1 MIIWIASYP
10 KSGNTWVRA
19 LLSAYLYTEDG
30 KFDFSDLN
38 KIEQFP
44 NKTLLSSF
52 LKKFDDP
59 VQTPKYWIAAQ
70 KKINLNK
77 KINFFKTHNA
87 MCSIDGNIFTDKQ
100 NTLASIY
107 VVREPRN
114 VITSLSNHYG
124 ISIEEAYQFLINKRK
139 IIFEKNIKEKGFTQE
154 EKGNVHFI
162 GSWEDHY
169 NSWKNIG
176 FAPIKIIKYEDLLI
190 DTEKVFLNILNFLKS
205 FLPIE
210 IKDEKIKKVIKSCSF
225 DILKKKEKK
234 EGFAEAPMLSEN
246 KKAIFFNLGKDNN
259 WKNKLD
265 LTFEKKIRSKFLSEM
280 SELGYIGKD

>member
-19 LLSAYLYTEDG
+19 LLSAYLFNNDG

-44 NKTLLSSF
+44 NKTLLSPF
-52 LKKFDDP
+52 LQKFDDP
-59 VQTPKYWIAAQ
+59 IQTPKYWIPAQ

-87 MCSIDGNIFTDKQ
+87 MCEIDGNKFTDKK
-100 NTLASIY
+100 NTIASIY
-107 VVREPRN
+107 IVREPRN
-114 VITSLSNHYG
+114 VITSLANHYG
-124 ISIEEAYQFLINKRK
+124 LSVEDAFKFLTNKRK
-139 IIFEKNIKEKGFTQE
+139 IIFEKNIKKEGFSVE

-162 GSWEDHY
+162 GSWEEHY

-176 FAPIKIIKYEDLLI
+176 FSPIKIIKYEDLLKNS
-190 DTEKVFLNILNFLKS
+190 EKVFLDILSFLKS
-205 FLPIE
+205 FYPIKIE
-210 IKDEKIKKVIKSCSF
+210 DKKIKKVIKACSF
-225 DILKKKEKK
+225 ERLKKKEEK
-234 EGFAEAPMLSEN
+234 EGFEEAPMISHN
-246 KKAIFFNLGKDNN
+246 KKAIFFNLGKENN

-265 LTFEKKIRSKFLSEM
+265 LSIEKKIRFKFSSEM
-280 SELGYIGKD
+280 TELGYM